1 MKLNYIKTFN
11 YEKIIFFWS
20 ISVIVYLQTKNNL
33 TKIYLP
39 FLILFL
45 VMIYLIF
52 RDKNIL
58 KYINLI
64 NLSFI
69 YITFNEIGSVF
80 AGNNLNY
87 LPSIL
92 KDSVGIFKYDFTANT
107 TYPYPAFK
115 FFSKYY

>member
-115 FFSKYY
+115 FFSK